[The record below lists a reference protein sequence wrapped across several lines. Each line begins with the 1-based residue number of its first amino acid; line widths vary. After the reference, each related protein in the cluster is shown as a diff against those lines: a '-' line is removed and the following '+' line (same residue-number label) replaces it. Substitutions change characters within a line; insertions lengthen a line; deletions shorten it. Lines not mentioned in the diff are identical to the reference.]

1 MTEADYRECLT
12 ATNVPEHTHDGYVRY
27 FCNHLM
33 PGSFL
38 RAVLTNDLRGAC
50 LAGDEVNRAA
60 LAQHVL
66 FLWNFA
72 PADAWGSPERV
83 KAWVNQTDRTEPS

>member
-1 MTEADYRECLT
+1 MAITEADYRVALVESG
-12 ATNVPEHTHDGYVRY
+12 VPPHTHEGYIRY
-27 FCNHLM
+27 LTQHLM

-38 RAVLTNDLRGAC
+38 QAVLRNDLRGAC
-50 LAGDEVNRAA
+50 LAGDEVNRTA
-60 LAQHVL
+60 LAQHVV

-83 KAWVNQTDRTEPS
+83 ASWVSQVEPS